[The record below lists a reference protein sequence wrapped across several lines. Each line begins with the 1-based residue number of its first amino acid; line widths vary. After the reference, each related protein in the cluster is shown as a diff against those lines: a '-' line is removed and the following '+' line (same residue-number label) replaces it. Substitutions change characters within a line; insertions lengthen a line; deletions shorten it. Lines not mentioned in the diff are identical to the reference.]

1 MTKMLVALFAVG
13 AAILTVGEFWDGVYK
28 TPILVVGAGL
38 SAIPFVAIG
47 VIGASVM
54 VRSVFNSENCP
65 KISNQ
70 NERLRDRAR
79 AAPPPFP
86 PNKRI
91 EPSLLRT
98 PPPHRAAARR
108 R

>member
-70 NERLRDRAR
+70 EREATESSPRRASGVP
-79 AAPPPFP
+79 A
-86 PNKRI
+86 
-91 EPSLLRT
+91 E
-98 PPPHRAAARR
+98 
-108 R
+108 

>member
-13 AAILTVGEFWDGVYK
+13 AAILAVGEFWDGVYK

-38 SAIPFVAIG
+38 SAIPFVTIG

-65 KISNQ
+65 KISNK
-70 NERLRDRAR
+70 EREATESSPRRAS
-79 AAPPPFP
+79 AVPA
-86 PNKRI
+86 
-91 EPSLLRT
+91 E
-98 PPPHRAAARR
+98 
-108 R
+108 